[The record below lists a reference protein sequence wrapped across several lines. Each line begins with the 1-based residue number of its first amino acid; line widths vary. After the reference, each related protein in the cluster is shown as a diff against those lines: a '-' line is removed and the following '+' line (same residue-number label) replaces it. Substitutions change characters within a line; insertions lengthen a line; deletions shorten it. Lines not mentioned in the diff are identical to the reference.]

1 MCYKDEV
8 QKRNAAK
15 LQQKFDEEGVPMF
28 IEKLLF
34 NKKSMLTSINYWYV
48 IKGLL
53 LWLIENN
60 LISKNSISEVTP
72 EDMQNIDASDINMY
86 LKGRESTGISPT
98 TLYTHR
104 NIFSAFWQSM
114 ERTPTIPVTANVIQ
128 DVAYRG
134 ITSVNN
140 LYIKLPKEE
149 ELLIMEEKI
158 NRKPDKFIRNR
169 NLAIL
174 NILKGTGLRKCEIV
188 ELELSNLFL
197 NGSPECNIPNIRVMG
212 KGAYYT
218 QEARMVLLDN
228 STKQTFEKW
237 LEYRTTIEDIVDEKA
252 VFLNKNGKRITEDN
266 ITGMFKT
273 YSNGKITP
281 HMIRHWYGTVAT
293 QEYGVVF
300 AQQQLGHKNTNITAN
315 SYVGAGYGL
324 KEKLESR

>member
-15 LQQKFDEEGVPMF
+15 LQQKFNKEGVPMF

-60 LISKNSISEVTP
+60 LISKNSISEVAP

-86 LKGRESTGISPT
+86 LKGRESNGISPT

-237 LEYRTTIEDIVDEKA
+237 LEYRTTIEDIVDAKA

>member
-28 IEKLLF
+28 IAKLLF
-34 NKKSMLTSINYWYV
+34 NKKSMLTSTNYWYV

-53 LWLIENN
+53 LWLIENK
-60 LISKNSISEVTP
+60 LIDKDNISAIVP
-72 EDMQNIDASDINMY
+72 EDMQAIDASDINMY
-86 LKGRESTGISPT
+86 LKSRELSGISPT
-98 TLYTHR
+98 TLYAHR

-114 ERTPTIPVTANVIQ
+114 EKSPTIPVVTNIIQ

-140 LYIKLPKEE
+140 LYIKMPKEE
-149 ELLIMEEKI
+149 DLVAMEEKI
-158 NRKPDKFIRNR
+158 KRKPDEFIRNR

-174 NILKGTGLRKCEIV
+174 NIMKGTGLRKCEIV

-197 NGSPECNIPNIRVMG
+197 DGSPERDIPHIKVMG
-212 KGAYYT
+212 KGVYYT
-218 QEARMVLLDN
+218 QAARMILLDD
-228 STKQTFEKW
+228 STKQVFEKW
-237 LEYRTTIEDIVDEKA
+237 LEYRSTIENIVDERA
-252 VFLNKNGKRITEDN
+252 LFLNKNGKRITEDN
-266 ITGMFKT
+266 VTGIFKT

-293 QEYGVVF
+293 QEFGVVF
-300 AQQQLGHKNTNITAN
+300 AQQQLGHKSADITTN
-315 SYVGAGYGL
+315 SYVDAGYGL
-324 KEKLESR
+324 KEKLASR